1 MEQEFQYNQNEPQVP
16 QEEYQTP
23 KKSFLQFY
31 ILGGVVM
38 VVILLAGA
46 FFIFNKDSL
55 NLDGISTTG
64 FSCPLNKTVLQAC
77 SYKLQANANP
87 DFQIPPEV
95 EELTRGVTC
104 PQTEELFEA
113 CLTGKIDPNKPAT
126 ADLQVMVNETG
137 PFDRTQDVSL
147 GDEVTLT
154 WNSTNANFCTLN
166 RRQVNATGTQ
176 RFFGQLK
183 AGEEVTQEI
192 QCGDQ
197 TDSITL
203 NVGHYKL
210 TDFEKATNRWVDR
223 FDTSNIPTDSFKAF
237 YFNSVEPTKVLKTE
251 IVPKVVINYAWSD
264 GPGFQVD
271 SKNFGGFWIGKI
283 NIETPGI
290 YSVVTT
296 QGWSEERVIIDGFE
310 IPSGT
315 ETKIELGK
323 GEYQVEV
330 EYLNNWHTVD
340 FLMALELTKTKY
352 NLQELKDIVSVED
365 TAYDVWYVYG
375 YNEGPTLNITQ
386 PARRPTI
393 LFLESYEPTQ
403 WQINNA
409 RANNIAYI
417 VYASF
422 EAGAN
427 VKSDLANEQIL
438 LVDGGVIPDPNSS
451 GSAGVEARCWTDNYP
466 PRCDNVYTISNLDR
480 FAKEFSNGSLT
491 GFTAL
496 NDSDGGLASVAIPRT
511 PLTATKIAEIL
522 AANEKI
528 KADAEAQAKK
538 ESGSSVETLFSN

>member
-1 MEQEFQYNQNEPQVP
+1 MEQEFQYNPNEPQAP
-16 QEEYQTP
+16 QEEYPTP
-23 KKSFLQFY
+23 KKSYLLFY
-31 ILGGVVM
+31 IFGGVV
-38 VVILLAGA
+38 VIVILLAGA
-46 FFIFNKDSL
+46 FFIFNKDNS
-55 NLDGISTTG
+55 NLGVISAPD

-77 SYKLQANANP
+77 SYKLKANENP
-87 DFQIPPEV
+87 DFQIPPEI
-95 EELTRGVTC
+95 EELTRGITC
-104 PQTEELFEA
+104 PQTEEQFEA
-113 CLTGKIDPNKPAT
+113 CLTGKIDPNKPSKV
-126 ADLQVMVNETG
+126 DLQVSINETG
-137 PFDRTQDVSL
+137 PFGSTQDVSL

-192 QCGDQ
+192 QCGDA

-223 FDTSNIPTDSFKAF
+223 FDTSNIPTDSFRAF

-251 IVPKVVINYAWSD
+251 VVPKVVINYAWSD

-296 QGWSEERVIIDGFE
+296 QGWSEEHVIIDGFE

-315 ETKIELGK
+315 ETKIELDK

-340 FLMALELTKTKY
+340 FLMALEPTKTKY
-352 NLQELKDIVSVED
+352 NLQELKEVVSAEENI
-365 TAYDVWYVYG
+365 YDVWYVYG

-386 PARRPTI
+386 AAQRPTI
-393 LFLESYEPTQ
+393 IFLESYEPTQ

-409 RANNIAYI
+409 AANNIAYI

-422 EAGAN
+422 ESGAN
-427 VKSDLANEQIL
+427 VKSDLTNERIL
-438 LVDGGVIPDPNSS
+438 LVDRGVIPDPNSA

-466 PRCDNVYTISNLDR
+466 PRCDNVYTVSNLDR
-480 FAKEFSNGSLT
+480 FANEFSGGSLT

-496 NDSDGGLASVAIPRT
+496 TDSDERLDSVAIPRV
-511 PLTATKIAEIL
+511 PLNATKIAEIL
-522 AANEKI
+522 ATNEEI
-528 KADAEAQAKK
+528 KRSAEAQAKK
-538 ESGSSVETLFSN
+538 ESGASVETLFSN